1 MTSTVELPLW
11 LVVLLAALAA
21 WAALERLLVPS
32 VRFVLRRRVNRV
44 LDELSTRLKIQVQPF
59 KLTKRRVL
67 IDRLLYDPEVL
78 AALEEHARE
87 REMPREAAMARVKR
101 YAEEIVPAFNAYLY
115 FRLGYRLGRI
125 VARSLYR
132 VRLVTSDE
140 QALAAVDPRATVVF
154 VMNHR
159 SNMDY
164 VLVAYLAATS
174 TALSYAVGEW
184 ARIWPLQTL
193 IRSMGAYFVRRRSND
208 PLYRRVLERYVH
220 MATASGVT
228 QAVYPEGGLSR
239 DGRLRAPKLGL
250 FDYMLRS
257 FDPAGERDLV
267 FVPVG
272 INYDRVLEDR
282 TLLLDLDP
290 EAPRKSGLAAAR
302 TTLGFAGRNLR
313 QALTSKWHRFGYA
326 GVSFGRPV
334 SVRAWLAE
342 RGAERARSSC
352 AERADQAGS
361 AGRPDPA
368 EGADRP
374 DRAAADPNAADPN
387 AAGTL
392 DLRRL
397 GREERFEEVARLGG
411 RLMDEVGRAIPA
423 LPVAVAAT
431 VFVRRL
437 AEGDGP
443 MSGLEAKARI
453 FDLQQELAAR
463 GALVYIPRR
472 DPEYAAEVGLRMLTL
487 RRLVDARDGAYAARA
502 AERAALAYYANSIA
516 HLLEAGA
523 AAP

>member
-1 MTSTVELPLW
+1 MTSPVELPLW
-11 LVVLLAALAA
+11 LVLLLGALAA
-21 WAALERLLVPS
+21 WAALDRLLVPS

-44 LDELSTRLKIQVQPF
+44 LDELNTRLRIRVQPF
-59 KLTKRRVL
+59 KLTKRQVL

-87 REMPREAAMARVKR
+87 HEMPRDVAMARVRR

-115 FRLGYRLGRI
+115 FRLGYRVGRL

-132 VRLVTSDE
+132 VRLVASDE
-140 QALAAVDPRATVVF
+140 QALAAVDPRSTVVF

-184 ARIWPLQTL
+184 ARIWPLQSL
-193 IRSMGAYFVRRRSND
+193 IRAMGAYFVRRRSND

-239 DGRLRAPKLGL
+239 DGRLRPPRLGL
-250 FDYMLRS
+250 LDYMLRP
-257 FDPAGERDLV
+257 FDPDGERDLV

-282 TLLLDLDP
+282 TLLLDLEP
-290 EAPRKSGLAAAR
+290 GAPRPGGLAAAR
-302 TTLGFAGRNLR
+302 TTLGFLGRNLR
-313 QALTSKWHRFGYA
+313 QVLTSRWFRFGYA

-334 SVRAWLAE
+334 SVRAHLVA
-342 RGAERARSSC
+342 RGAERAT
-352 AERADQAGS
+352 ADPAAGPG
-361 AGRPDPA
+361 AGRP
-368 EGADRP
+368 
-374 DRAAADPNAADPN
+374 
-387 AAGTL
+387 L

-397 GREERFEEVARLGG
+397 SREERFEEVARLAG
-411 RLMDEVGRAIPA
+411 RLMEAVGRAVPA

-431 VFVRRL
+431 VFLRRL
-437 AEGDGP
+437 DDGDGGAP

-453 FDLQQELAAR
+453 FALQQELTAG
-463 GALVYIPRR
+463 GALVYVPRG

-487 RRLVDARDGAYAARA
+487 RRLVDQRDGAYAARP
-502 AERAALAYYANSIA
+502 AERAALAYYAHSIA
-516 HLLEAGA
+516 HLLPGGVVE
-523 AAP
+523 PSP

>member
-1 MTSTVELPLW
+1 MNSTVELPLW
-11 LVVLLAALAA
+11 LVLLLGALAL
-21 WAALERLLVPS
+21 WAALDRLLVPS
-32 VRFVLRRRVNRV
+32 VRFVLRRRVDRV

-78 AALEEHARE
+78 EALEEHARE
-87 REMPREAAMARVKR
+87 REMPRDVAMARVRR

-115 FRLGYRLGRI
+115 FRLGYRVGRV

-140 QALAAVDPRATVVF
+140 QALGAVDPRSTVVF

-193 IRSMGAYFVRRRSND
+193 IRAMGAYFVRRRSND

-239 DGRLRAPKLGL
+239 DGRLRPPKLGL
-250 FDYMLRS
+250 LDYMLRS
-257 FDPAGERDLV
+257 FDPVGERDLV

-290 EAPRKSGLAAAR
+290 EAPRPGGLAAAR
-302 TTLGFAGRNLR
+302 TTLAFLGRNLR
-313 QALTSKWHRFGYA
+313 QALTSRWFRFGYA

-334 SVRAWLAE
+334 SVRAHLAA
-342 RGAERARSSC
+342 RGAERA
-352 AERADQAGS
+352 
-361 AGRPDPA
+361 
-368 EGADRP
+368 
-374 DRAAADPNAADPN
+374 AADPA

-397 GREERFEEVARLGG
+397 SREERFEEVARLAA
-411 RLMDEVGRAIPA
+411 RLMEEVGRAVPA

-431 VFVRRL
+431 VFARRL
-437 AEGDGP
+437 EEEEGGP
-443 MSGLEAKARI
+443 MSGLEVKARI
-453 FDLQQELAAR
+453 FDLQQELTAR
-463 GALVYIPRR
+463 GAQVYVPRG

-487 RRLVDARDGAYAARA
+487 RRLVVLDDGRYVSQ
-502 AERAALAYYANSIA
+502 AEQRPVLAYYAHSIA
-516 HLLEAGA
+516 HLLAAHDGRPTAGVR
-523 AAP
+523 

>member
-1 MTSTVELPLW
+1 MTALALASTIELPLW
-11 LVVLLAALAA
+11 LALVLAALAA
-21 WAALERLLVPS
+21 WAALDRLLVPS
-32 VRFVLRRRVNRV
+32 VRFVIRRRVERV
-44 LDELSTRLKIQVQPF
+44 LDELDTRLRIRVQPF
-59 KLTKRRVL
+59 KLTKRAVL
-67 IDRLLYDPEVL
+67 IDRLMYDPEVL
-78 AALEEHARE
+78 EALEEHARAE
-87 REMPREAAMARVKR
+87 EMPRDVAMARVRR

-115 FRLGYRLGRI
+115 FRLGYRAGRA

-132 VRLVTSDE
+132 VRLVTSDQE
-140 QALAAVDPRATVVF
+140 ALTAVDPRATVVF

-164 VLVAYLAATS
+164 ILVAYLAASS

-193 IRSMGAYFVRRRSND
+193 IRSMGAYFVRRRSRD

-239 DGRLRAPKLGL
+239 DGRLRPPKLGL

-257 FDPAGERDLV
+257 FDPTGERDVV

-290 EAPRKSGLAAAR
+290 EAPRATGWAAVR
-302 TTLGFAGRNLR
+302 TTLAFAGRNLR
-313 QALTSKWHRFGYA
+313 LLLAARWHRFGYA

-334 SVRAWLAE
+334 STRAWLAA
-342 RGAERARSSC
+342 RGAERG
-352 AERADQAGS
+352 ES
-361 AGRPDPA
+361 AG
-368 EGADRP
+368 
-374 DRAAADPNAADPN
+374 
-387 AAGTL
+387 L

-397 GREERFEEVARLGG
+397 DREERFTEVARLAGE
-411 RLMDEVGRAIPA
+411 LMAEIGRAIPA

-431 VFVRRL
+431 VFARRL
-437 AEGDGP
+437 DEGGAP
-443 MSGLEAKARI
+443 MSGLEVKARI
-453 FDLQQELAAR
+453 FELQQELAAR
-463 GALVYIPRR
+463 GVLVYIPRR

-487 RRLVDARDGAYAARA
+487 RRLVDRHEGDYAARPG
-502 AERAALAYYANSIA
+502 ERAVLDYYAHSID
-516 HLLEAGA
+516 HLLAPEPVTDPVGEQA
-523 AAP
+523 AAAAG

>member
-1 MTSTVELPLW
+1 MTSTVEMPLW
-11 LVVLLAALAA
+11 LAVVIGALAA
-21 WAALERLLVPS
+21 WAALDRLLVPS
-32 VRFVLRRRVNRV
+32 VRWVIRGRVNRV
-44 LDELSTRLKIQVQPF
+44 LDELDTRLRIRVQPF
-59 KLTKRRVL
+59 KLTKRAVL
-67 IDRLLYDPEVL
+67 IDRLMYDPEVL
-78 AALEEHARE
+78 AALDEHARAE
-87 REMPREAAMARVKR
+87 EMPREVAMARVRR

-115 FRLGYRLGRI
+115 FRLGYRAGRA

-132 VRLVTSDE
+132 VRLVTSDQE
-140 QALAAVDPRATVVF
+140 ALAAVDPRATVVF

-193 IRSMGAYFVRRRSND
+193 IRSMGAYFVRRRSRN

-239 DGRLRAPKLGL
+239 DGRLRPPKLGL

-257 FDPAGERDLV
+257 FDPQGERDVV

-290 EAPRKSGLAAAR
+290 DAPRATGWAAAR
-302 TTLGFAGRNLR
+302 TTLAFAGRNLR
-313 QALTSKWHRFGYA
+313 LLLAARWHRFGYA
-326 GVSFGRPV
+326 AVSFGRPV

-342 RGAERARSSC
+342 RGAAR
-352 AERADQAGS
+352 G
-361 AGRPDPA
+361 
-368 EGADRP
+368 EGV
-374 DRAAADPNAADPN
+374 
-387 AAGTL
+387 L

-397 GREERFEEVARLGG
+397 DRDERFAEVSRLAGD
-411 RLMDEVGRAIPA
+411 LMAEIGRAVPA

-431 VFVRRL
+431 VLARRL
-437 AEGDGP
+437 DEGGAP

-453 FDLQQELAAR
+453 FALQQELTAR
-463 GALVYIPRR
+463 GALVYVPRR

-487 RRLVDARDGAYAARA
+487 RRLIERRDGDYVPRPS
-502 AERAALAYYANSIA
+502 ERAVLDYYAHSIE
-516 HLLEAGA
+516 HLLAVAG
-523 AAP
+523 

>member
-11 LVVLLAALAA
+11 LAVLLAALAA
-21 WAALERLLVPS
+21 WAALDRLLVPS
-32 VRFVLRRRVNRV
+32 VRWVLRRRLDRV
-44 LDELSTRLKIQVQPF
+44 LDELNARLKIRVQPF

-67 IDRLLYDPEVL
+67 IDRLLYDPLVL
-78 AALEEHARE
+78 EALEEHARE
-87 REMPREAAMARVKR
+87 REMPREVAMARVER

-115 FRLGYRLGRI
+115 FRLGYRLGRA
-125 VARSLYR
+125 VGRSLYR

-239 DGRLRAPKLGL
+239 DGRLRPPKLGL
-250 FDYMLRS
+250 LDYMLRW
-257 FDPAGERDLV
+257 FDPEGERDLV

-290 EAPRKSGLAAAR
+290 EAPRKGGLAAAR
-302 TTLGFAGRNLR
+302 TTLGFLGRNLR

-342 RGAERARSSC
+342 RGA
-352 AERADQAGS
+352 
-361 AGRPDPA
+361 
-368 EGADRP
+368 
-374 DRAAADPNAADPN
+374 
-387 AAGTL
+387 L

-397 GREERFEEVARLGG
+397 GREERFAEVGRLAA

-431 VFVRRL
+431 VFVRRF
-437 AEGDGP
+437 AEEGGP

-453 FDLQQELAAR
+453 FALQQELAAR
-463 GALVYIPRR
+463 GALVYIPRG
-472 DPEYAAEVGLRMLTL
+472 DSEYAAEVGLRMLTL
-487 RRLVDARDGAYAARA
+487 RRLVDARDGAYAARP
-502 AERAALAYYANSIA
+502 AERAALGYYANSIA
-516 HLLEAGA
+516 HLLDAGA